1 MSFSERFFSKLL
13 EKIPLRLVLIV
24 PFLVQISAAVG
35 LTGYL
40 SLRNGQQAV
49 KELADRLMDRTN
61 DLVKQHLDAYLIIPH
76 QINQLNVDAI
86 ELGMLDLK
94 DFKKAGH
101 YFWQQMQVFN
111 VDYIN
116 YANEAG
122 EFIGVERIDKNK
134 FVINETLK
142 SSLDTMSIYTTDDR
156 GNRAKLQEII
166 NDSSAIQEED
176 WYADAIEAG
185 HPVWSSIY
193 QWDDRPDILS
203 ISSSYPIYDRFGKP
217 IGVIG
222 NDLRLAGI
230 SNFLQNLKISS
241 SGRIFIIEGDGLL
254 VASSSQEK
262 PFTLVKG
269 EAKRLNAIK
278 SSDPIVRASANYLLQ
293 KFGSFKNINTSQEL
307 EFRVREG
314 RQFVH
319 VQPWEDEFGLYWL
332 VAIVIPESDFMTQ
345 INANTHTTILLC
357 LVALLIAILLGLITS
372 RWLNKPVLNLVIA
385 SEAIAKG
392 NLEQQ
397 VKPQGVKEIKILARS
412 FNQMALQ
419 LRQSFTTLEKT
430 NEELEIRVE
439 GRTAELQEAKLTA
452 DRANQ
457 AKSQFLAN
465 MSHELRTPLN
475 GILGYAQIL
484 QRDRTI
490 APEKQDQINIISQCG
505 SHLLTL
511 INDILDLSK
520 IEAGKLE
527 LDPKDFNFA
536 FFLQG
541 VVEIC
546 RIRAEQKEITFT
558 YQVLNQ
564 LPIAIH
570 ADEKRLRQVLI
581 NLLGNAIKF
590 TDKGGVTFKVG
601 LIQSSPTELESKND
615 ISAKKNQKIRFLI
628 EDTGVGMTSEQL
640 QKIFLPFEQVGE
652 RSRQAEGTGLG
663 LTISEQIVQKMGSQ
677 LQVESTPGVGSK
689 FWVDLELFETI
700 NWIESNSSESS
711 SNIVG
716 YLGTRKKIMVVDDR
730 WENRS
735 VIVNLLKPIG
745 FEVIEASNGKEG
757 LAQAISLE
765 PDLIITD
772 LVMPVM
778 DGLEMTRQLRQ
789 IPQWQGKA
797 IVASSASVFNFDRQ
811 QSIASGCNDFL
822 PKPVQAEELL
832 NILQNYWT
840 LEWIYE
846 DNGLETKN
854 IVSVSDSE
862 LEPPLTTIA
871 EMVIPPRQELLV
883 LYSAAQI
890 GQIQRIKQEAHRIK
904 QLDFNYH
911 KFVDRVLELAN
922 NFEDEKLVEMLQP
935 YISH

>member
-1 MSFSERFFSKLL
+1 MSSFDRPFSKLL

-40 SLRNGQQAV
+40 SLRNGQQAIND
-49 KELADRLMDRTN
+49 LADRLMDRTN

-76 QINQLNVDAI
+76 QINQLNLDAI
-86 ELGMLDLK
+86 DLGMLDLN
-94 DFKKAGH
+94 DFQQAGH
-101 YFWQQMQVFN
+101 YFWKQMQVFD

-122 EFIGVERIDKNK
+122 EFIGVERIDKNRL
-134 FVINETLK
+134 VINETLK
-142 SSLDTMSIYTTDDR
+142 SSLDTMSIYTTDSR

-166 NDSSAIQEED
+166 SDQSAIQEED

-185 HPVWSSIY
+185 HPVWSNIY

-230 SNFLQNLKISS
+230 SNFLQSLKISF
-241 SGRIFIIEGDGLL
+241 SGRIFMIERDGLL
-254 VASSSQEK
+254 VATSSQEK
-262 PFTLVKG
+262 PFVLVKG
-269 EAKRLNAIK
+269 VAKRLNALE
-278 SSDPIVRASANYLLQ
+278 SSDSIVRSSANYLLE
-293 KFGSFKNINTSQEL
+293 KFGSFKNINKNQEL
-307 EFRVREG
+307 EFKVREG
-314 RQFVH
+314 RQFIH
-319 VQPWEDEFGLYWL
+319 VQPWQDEFGLYWL
-332 VAIVIPESDFMTQ
+332 VAIVIPESDFMAQ
-345 INANTHTTILLC
+345 INANTRNTILLC
-357 LVALLIAILLGLITS
+357 VVALLIAILLGLITS
-372 RWLNKPVLNLVIA
+372 RWINKPILNLVRA
-385 SEAIAKG
+385 SEAIATG

-397 VKPQGVKEIKILARS
+397 VKPQGVKEIKTLAQV
-412 FNQMALQ
+412 FNQMAFQ

-430 NEELEIRVE
+430 NEELENRVE
-439 GRTAELQEAKLTA
+439 ERTAELQEAKLIA

-484 QRDRTI
+484 HRHRTI
-490 APEKQDQINIISQCG
+490 EREQQDQINIIYQCG

-527 LDPKDFNFA
+527 LDPKDFHFDS
-536 FFLQG
+536 FLQG
-541 VVEIC
+541 VVQIC
-546 RIRAEQKEITFT
+546 RIRAEQKEIAFT

-564 LPIAIH
+564 LPTAIH

-601 LIQSSPTELESKND
+601 LLQSSPGKQEKIANLGSK
-615 ISAKKNQKIRFLI
+615 IQKIRFLI
-628 EDTGVGMTSEQL
+628 EDTGIGMTPAQL
-640 QKIFLPFEQVGE
+640 QKIFLPFEQVGD

-663 LTISEQIVQKMGSQ
+663 LTISQQIVQKMGSQ

-689 FWVDLELFETI
+689 FWFDLELFEAI
-700 NWIESNSSESS
+700 NWLELTASKPA
-711 SNIVG
+711 SNIIG
-716 YLGTRKKIMVVDDR
+716 YAGTRRKIMIVDDR

-735 VIVNLLKPIG
+735 VIVNLLKPLG

-757 LAQAISLE
+757 LERAVSLE

-789 IPQWQGKA
+789 IPQWQEKA

-811 QSIASGCNDFL
+811 QSLASGCNDFL
-822 PKPVQAEELL
+822 PKPIQSEELL
-832 NILQNYWT
+832 NILQNYWAI
-840 LEWIYE
+840 EWIYE
-846 DNGLETKN
+846 DNGLERTN
-854 IVSVSDSE
+854 IISVSE
-862 LEPPLTTIA
+862 IEPSSIPNPETI
-871 EMVIPPRQELLV
+871 VPPAQELIE
-883 LYSAAQI
+883 LYKAAQI
-890 GQIQRIKQEAHRIK
+890 GQIQRIKQEANRIK
-904 QLDFNYH
+904 ELDFHYH

-922 NFEDEKLVEMLQP
+922 NFEDEKLVKMLQP
-935 YISH
+935 YIIQ